1 MIYRT
6 YPRLPDL
13 QATARF
19 ADVSRFG
26 IDACRKLEE
35 PWHES
40 VYLSEGTGVSKNE
53 IRKLQEKIRLELVDG
68 YLDSGLT
75 GVGNTD
81 FDRDLGSFL
90 IENLQMTPYEASQ
103 KQVWTFISL
112 YVVPEVGLWRFPKL
126 TKDRFVGNHL
136 RNSVGRTWWHAYIL
150 GPDLGATKH
159 DAEPLGANELYPLI
173 EKTTIGLN
181 RDLARLVADAIY
193 RKQKKST
200 NRDKFVEE
208 FTKDILRILPSV
220 QLNIGDEGFTADFL
234 DELAE
239 PAFTRA
245 LKLIS
250 AERKKS

>member
-13 QATARF
+13 QATVRF
-19 ADVSRFG
+19 EEVSSMG
-26 IDACRKLEE
+26 VDACRKLEE

-40 VYLSEGTGVSKNE
+40 VYFSDGTGVPKNE
-53 IRKLQEKIRLELVDG
+53 IRKLQEKIRIDLVDD
-68 YLDSGLT
+68 YLDSGLS

-81 FDRDLGSFL
+81 FDRDLGAFL
-90 IENLQMTPYEASQ
+90 LDNLQMTPYEASQ
-103 KQVWTFISL
+103 KQVWSFISL
-112 YVVPEVGLWRFPKL
+112 YVIPEVGLWRFPKL
-126 TKDRFVGNHL
+126 TKDRFIGNPL
-136 RNSVGRTWWHAYIL
+136 RNSIGRTWWRAYIL
-150 GPDLGATKH
+150 GPDLGAAKH
-159 DAEPLGANELYPLI
+159 DAEPLGENELYPLI

-181 RDLARLVADAIY
+181 QNLAQLVADAIY

-220 QLNIGDEGFTADFL
+220 QLNIDDEDFTSAFL
-234 DELAE
+234 DDMAE
-239 PAFTRA
+239 SAFKRA
-245 LKLIS
+245 MQLVI